1 MIERDI
7 PESIADRL
15 ESMDKNKR
23 KEFLDSYHKALV
35 EPGEAV
41 GTIAAQS
48 IGEPGTQMTLRTFH
62 YAGVVELSVPLG
74 LPRLIE
80 IIDARRNPKDPR
92 MIIHLEK
99 DIRKDEKKANEM
111 AKKLLEVFL
120 PDICDMKIDVKNN
133 QLRIETNDEDIKK
146 VLMKY
151 TEDETG
157 GDVYV
162 IEKESL
168 YDLKKIQNKLAKKR
182 IRGVKGIKKVFIR
195 KEGDEYVLY
204 TNGSN
209 MKVVYGMS
217 GIDKKRIISNDIR
230 QIYETF
236 GVEAGRNIIVNE
248 AVKVLEDQDL
258 DVDIRHIMLVADQMT
273 VTGEIQA
280 VGRQGISGSKESVL
294 ARASFEETEKHILMA
309 GLRGEVDTLDGV
321 PENIII
327 GQPIPI
333 GTGMVKLAIKS
344 SLAPKKPI
352 EGKKETAGENKV
364 LDGKVSDVKKKIEK
378 LDSAD
383 YKALIEAEKKGENRK
398 TLLKWLES
406 QID

>member
-1 MIERDI
+1 
-7 PESIADRL
+7 
-15 ESMDKNKR
+15 MDKSMR
-23 KEFLDSYHKALV
+23 EEFLNSYHKALV

-80 IIDARRNPKDPR
+80 IIDARRNPRDPM
-92 MIIHLEK
+92 MIIYLKK
-99 DIRKDEKKANEM
+99 DIRKDEKKAGEI

-120 PDICDMKIDVKNN
+120 PDVCDMKIDVKNK
-133 QLRIETNDEDIKK
+133 QLRIETKDDDAKK
-146 VLMKY
+146 ILMKY
-151 TEDETG
+151 TEDEID
-157 GDVYV
+157 GDVCI
-162 IEKESL
+162 IEKGSL

-182 IRGVKGIKKVFIR
+182 IRGVKGIKKIFIR

-209 MKVVYGMS
+209 MKVVYGMK
-217 GIDKKRIISNDIR
+217 GIDKKRTTSNDIG
-230 QIYETF
+230 QIYETL
-236 GVEAGRNIIVNE
+236 GVEAGRNAIVTE
-248 AVKVLEDQDL
+248 AMKVLDDQDL

-273 VTGEIQA
+273 ITGEIQA

-309 GLRGEVDTLDGV
+309 GLHGEVDTLDGV

-327 GQPIPI
+327 GQPIPV
-333 GTGMVKLAIKS
+333 GTGTVKLAIKS
-344 SLAPKKPI
+344 PLAPRKPI
-352 EGKKETAGENKV
+352 EEKSLLEGRV
-364 LDGKVSDVKKKIEK
+364 DDVKKEIRK
-378 LDSAD
+378 LDSVD
-383 YKALIEAEKKGENRK
+383 YEAIIEAEKKGENRK
-398 TLLKWLES
+398 TLLEWLES
-406 QID
+406 QVKNGRH

>member
-1 MIERDI
+1 MSEGDR
-7 PESIADRL
+7 PESIVDRL

-99 DIRKDEKKANEM
+99 DIRKDEKKANEI

-133 QLRIETNDEDIKK
+133 QLRIETKDEDIKK

-151 TEDETG
+151 TEDEIV

-209 MKVVYGMS
+209 MKVIYGIS
-217 GIDKKRIISNDIR
+217 GIDKKRITSNDIR

-258 DVDIRHIMLVADQMT
+258 EVDIRHIMLVADQMT

-327 GQPIPI
+327 GQPIPL

-344 SLAPKKPI
+344 SLSPKTPI
-352 EGKKETAGENKV
+352 EGETWAKGENRV
-364 LDGKVSDVKKKIEK
+364 LDGKVGDVKKEIEK
-378 LDSAD
+378 LDSTD
-383 YKALIEAEKKGENRK
+383 YKALIEAEKKGEKRK

-406 QID
+406 KID